1 MRTIDPNNPNI
12 ETQFYRRVAAIN
24 NVRYLPPR
32 NAQEKYTALR
42 NALQRLRPTRHAD
55 GATTVEYQALEE
67 EYNRLFDL
75 VSFDFPDPERQRAED
90 LGLEG

>member
-24 NVRYLPPR
+24 NVRYLPPQS
-32 NAQEKYTALR
+32 AQENYTALR
-42 NALQRLRPTRHAD
+42 NALQRLRPTRNAD
-55 GATTVEYQALEE
+55 GATMVEYQALEE